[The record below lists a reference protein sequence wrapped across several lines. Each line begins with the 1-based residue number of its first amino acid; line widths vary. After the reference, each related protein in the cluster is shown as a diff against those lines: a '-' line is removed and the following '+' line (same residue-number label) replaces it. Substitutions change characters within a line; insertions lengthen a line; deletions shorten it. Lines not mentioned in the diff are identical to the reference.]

1 MVMHARKQ
9 PRLNDGYADRK
20 DTHLHQDMQYHS
32 SLFVDGSD
40 DSGPIGSRVSPR
52 YQNKSSYIERNKEK
66 RGSLSLA
73 EKKVSHYLATGSLG
87 RPINLDSSYPDGSEG
102 GGGTSGGG
110 YHEHRSSTSSSS
122 HPRKERG
129 RDYNNQHHHSTSSS
143 SVAHKGGEQGREH
156 VRDYASHYPE
166 RENKSQTSTSSANNG
181 KQTSTSS
188 SKEVSAQQVQ
198 KSALRVCGDW
208 SEHIS
213 SSGKRY
219 YYNCKTEVS
228 QWEKPKDWI
237 SEMCKTPDHRSKD
250 GRQRLLSQTP
260 HANKITADSRGSRH
274 SSSSEHQQQEHSRH
288 RANSGE
294 NTSDS
299 FQGRDS
305 TSGNTHSSQHRDR
318 DRDRD
323 SRDSREAHRNRLSVD
338 SNSNN
343 SNLTYP
349 PQHHHH
355 QQQHHHHHP
364 HHRPGSTPGGNNGIP
379 ESHQDYSRSHSQY
392 ESQHH
397 HQYSSSE
404 YKRQG
409 NDHGRRRRAEG
420 YGTHRFHD
428 TGQGPIDDMDISP
441 SPSVSPSSSQPS
453 SAVGTPQQIPP
464 TSTPVTS
471 DVPSSHYHNS
481 TTPLPHCSASPQGN
495 PIPTLVNR
503 QTAAPEGEAYDTTIQ
518 TLRNLHNALSMHII
532 RAQQSNTTSSSGRSS
547 VSQPSV
553 RQSHTSLPPA
563 VTSSAT
569 SGSMVPQQ
577 QQQLHPQNLQQQQQH
592 PAVVVGGTTIP
603 GMQPQHVIYQT
614 GHQQQPQQGLL
625 PLPHHHSYQQQP
637 QQQHQM
643 LSGVVGAPVSGSGP
657 GQSLAQ
663 QPQHE
668 EAMGGRTSP
677 VSATSSRSSCGSP
690 TPSDS
695 SSQNAAVAGSSQ
707 ALTAAAIKREET
719 AKLTASLSNYY
730 NEKLIGHVL
739 GWHADGIEKQSTKLW
754 EEWMVNGSLQASQ
767 ISVQLKRVR
776 SQVRIAE
783 IQSTLHEQRIMSSE
797 QQRQEIENLKAPSNF
812 LPS

>member
-1 MVMHARKQ
+1 
-9 PRLNDGYADRK
+9 
-20 DTHLHQDMQYHS
+20 DMQYHS
-32 SLFVDGSD
+32 SLFADGGD
-40 DSGPIGSRVSPR
+40 DNGPLGSRVSPR

-87 RPINLDSSYPDGSEG
+87 RPINLDSSYSDGHGPEGGG
-102 GGGTSGGG
+102 GGGTSAGG
-110 YHEHRSSTSSSS
+110 YHEQHRSSGSSGS
-122 HPRKERG
+122 HLRKERERAVADRG
-129 RDYNNQHHHSTSSS
+129 RDYNNQHHQHSTSSS
-143 SVAHKGGEQGREH
+143 TASQGRD
-156 VRDYASHYPE
+156 RDYAGHYPDRD
-166 RENKSQTSTSSANNG
+166 RENRAQTSSSSANNG
-181 KQTSTSS
+181 KATSASS

-260 HANKITADSRGSRH
+260 HANKISAESRGSRH

-299 FQGRDS
+299 
-305 TSGNTHSSQHRDR
+305 TPTNTHSSSLGRD
-318 DRDRD
+318 
-323 SRDSREAHRNRLSVD
+323 AHRNRLSID

-355 QQQHHHHHP
+355 HQQQQQHQHHHQHHP
-364 HHRPGSTPGGNNGIP
+364 HQRSGSTPGGNNGIP
-379 ESHQDYSRSHSQY
+379 ESHHQQDYSRGYSQY
-392 ESQHH
+392 ESQQH
-397 HQYSSSE
+397 HQYHPPSE

-409 NDHGRRRRAEG
+409 NDKGRRRRAEG
-420 YGTHRFHD
+420 YGAHRFHD

-441 SPSVSPSSSQPS
+441 SPSPSPSSSQPS
-453 SAVGTPQQIPP
+453 SAVGTPQQLPP
-464 TSTPVTS
+464 TSTPMTS
-471 DVPSSHYHNS
+471 DVSSSQYHNS
-481 TTPLPHCSASPQGN
+481 SSTPVLQRAASPQGN

-503 QTAAPEGEAYDTTIQ
+503 QTAAPEGEAYDASKFTIQ
-518 TLRNLHNALSMHII
+518 TLKELQNALSMHII
-532 RAQQSNTTSSSGRSS
+532 RAQQGNSTAPSGRL
-547 VSQPSV
+547 
-553 RQSHTSLPPA
+553 LPLPLPMPPHHQHA
-563 VTSSAT
+563 AFH
-569 SGSMVPQQ
+569 QQ
-577 QQQLHPQNLQQQQQH
+577 QQQQQH
-592 PAVVVGGTTIP
+592 
-603 GMQPQHVIYQT
+603 GM
-614 GHQQQPQQGLL
+614 
-625 PLPHHHSYQQQP
+625 
-637 QQQHQM
+637 M
-643 LSGVVGAPVSGSGP
+643 AGP
-657 GQSLAQ
+657 GQML
-663 QPQHE
+663 PE

-707 ALTAAAIKREET
+707 VLTAAAMKREET

-739 GWHADGIEKQSTKLW
+739 GWHADAIEKQSTKLW

-797 QQRQEIENLKAPSNF
+797 QQRQEIENLKTPSNF